1 MPERLR
7 VLVTGGAGGIGLV
20 CAARLGA
27 QGDAILLTD
36 VDSVALER
44 AMRELARRGVD
55 ASAFACDLADPRC
68 GDTIERALRGG
79 LPLRALVHTAGLSPT
94 MSEWRKIIQ
103 VDLVGTARVLAASL
117 PFMATGGAAV
127 CIASMA
133 GHMLPA
139 TPAVAELMA
148 NPLAPDLLDRLDA
161 LADRPVGHPATAYAH
176 AKRAVRA
183 LVAQSAAEW
192 GARGARIVSISP
204 GMIATPMGQLEFDH
218 QPAMKLLLEKTPVGR
233 LGEPD
238 EIAEVV
244 AFLCSPGASFVT
256 GCDLLVD
263 GGVCAAL
270 GVS

>member
-1 MPERLR
+1 MPEHMR
-7 VLVTGGAGGIGLV
+7 VLVTGGAGGIGLA
-20 CAARLGA
+20 CAARMGA
-27 QGDAILLTD
+27 EGDAMLLTD
-36 VDSVALER
+36 VDSAALEK
-44 AMRELARRGVD
+44 ATDELARKGIE
-55 ASAFACDLADPRC
+55 ASGFACDLADPRC
-68 GDTIERALRGG
+68 GDAIERALRGG
-79 LPLRALVHTAGLSPT
+79 PPLRALVHTAGLSPT
-94 MSEWRKIIQ
+94 MSDWQEIVE

-117 PFMATGGAAV
+117 PFMAKGGTAV

-133 GHMLPA
+133 GHMMPA
-139 TPAVAELMA
+139 VPAVAELMA

-161 LADRPVGHPATAYAH
+161 LADRPAGHPATAYAH

-183 LVAQSAAEW
+183 LVARSAAEW

-233 LGEPD
+233 LGDPD